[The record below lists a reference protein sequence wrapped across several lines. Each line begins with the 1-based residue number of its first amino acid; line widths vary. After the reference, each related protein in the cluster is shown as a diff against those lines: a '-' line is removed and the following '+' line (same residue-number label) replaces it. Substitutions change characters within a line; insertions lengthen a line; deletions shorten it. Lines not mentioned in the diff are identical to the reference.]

1 MNRLSILV
9 AVIVTTLSALPGA
22 SADEFWRKGLVED
35 EIKRHVIKE
44 CDLYTHY
51 KKNMFEF
58 PPLEVDSILYEIRKK
73 RSKEQAVLVRQVYSV
88 IGNNPSFYR
97 RSLVYDIYYGVCIGT
112 INVADAEDWIIEVL
126 SQPIEE
132 NIQSLD
138 RKIRERYTSDDNSDR
153 AIRDK
158 SRIRVLNLINL
169 QETQDNII
177 KKNRSVIQEY
187 TYDIELWEW

>member
-9 AVIVTTLSALPGA
+9 VVLVATLSALPGA

-58 PPLEVDSILYEIRKK
+58 PPSEVDSILHEIRKK
-73 RSKEQAVLVRQVYSV
+73 RYKEQAALVRQIYSV
-88 IGNNPSFYR
+88 VGDNPSFYR

-112 INVADAEDWIIEVL
+112 ISVTDAEDWIIGVL

-138 RKIRERYTSDDNSDR
+138 RKIRKRYTSDDNSDR

-169 QETQDNII
+169 QETQDHII

>member
-1 MNRLSILV
+1 MNRLPILA
-9 AVIVTTLSALPGA
+9 AVIAITLSALPGA
-22 SADEFWRKGLVED
+22 VADDFWRKGLVED

-51 KKNMFEF
+51 RKNMFEF
-58 PPLEVDSILYEIRKK
+58 PPLEVDAILYEIRKQ
-73 RSKEQAVLVRQVYSV
+73 RYKEQAALVRQIYSV
-88 IGNNPSFYR
+88 VGDNPSFYR
-97 RSLVYDIYYGVCIGT
+97 RSLTYDIYYGACIGRISVT
-112 INVADAEDWIIEVL
+112 DAENWIDYIL

-138 RKIRERYTSDDNSDR
+138 REIREKFTSEDNSDR

-158 SRIRVLNLINL
+158 NRIRVLNFINL
-169 QETQDNII
+169 QETQDYII

>member
-1 MNRLSILV
+1 LILA

-22 SADEFWRKGLVED
+22 VADEFWRKGLVED
-35 EIKRHVIKE
+35 EIRRHVIKE

-58 PPLEVDSILYEIRKK
+58 PPLEVDSILYEIRKQ
-73 RSKEQAVLVRQVYSV
+73 RHKEQAALVRRIYSAV
-88 IGNNPSFYR
+88 GDNPSFYR
-97 RSLVYDIYYGVCIGT
+97 RSLIYDIYYGVCIGIISVT
-112 INVADAEDWIIEVL
+112 DAENWIVDIW

-132 NIQSLD
+132 DIQSLD
-138 RKIRERYTSDDNSDR
+138 RSILEKFTSEDNSDR
-153 AIRDK
+153 EIRDK

-169 QETQDNII
+169 QETQDYII

-187 TYDIELWEW
+187 KYDIELWEW

>member
-1 MNRLSILV
+1 MNRLSILAV
-9 AVIVTTLSALPGA
+9 VIVITLSALPGA
-22 SADEFWRKGLVED
+22 VADEFWRKGLVED

-51 KKNMFEF
+51 NKNMFEF
-58 PPLEVDSILYEIRKK
+58 PPLEVDDILYEIRKHRYK
-73 RSKEQAVLVRQVYSV
+73 QQAALVRKIYSV
-88 IGNNPSFYR
+88 VWDNPSFYR
-97 RSLVYDIYYGVCIGT
+97 RSLIYDIYYGVCIGRISVT
-112 INVADAEDWIIEVL
+112 DAENWINDTW

-132 NIQSLD
+132 NILSLD
-138 RKIRERYTSDDNSDR
+138 REIREKYASEDNSDR

-158 SRIRVLNLINL
+158 NRIRVLNLINL
-169 QETQDNII
+169 QETQDYII